1 MAQGNLPVAQR
12 LVGLFLQG
20 QRDLDVYNNL
30 RQTPLHLAV
39 ITTQPALVKLLLSH
53 GASPMALDR
62 HGQTSVHL
70 ACEHGSPRCLR
81 ELLEGGSDRPDLE
94 ARNYEGLTPLHVAVA
109 TSNPDTLLLL
119 LEHGADIDAV
129 DIKSGRSPLL
139 HAVEN
144 SRLDMVELLIQSGA
158 SVNAQSY
165 AGCTALHVASGRGLL
180 DALRLLVRN
189 GADCGIKNY
198 HNDTALMVAKN
209 RRVIDILRGKA
220 SRPHPASTSSREG
233 ASPAPSSGS
242 SPGACPTPTG
252 SPLCVPSPPR
262 TPGPCRTAPAN
273 HRPETAQPANGASSA
288 PFPGVKL
295 EGNVAL
301 PTLGQ
306 PMGSAITPK
315 AFPPLAGS
323 LLEPALHGAIY
334 PIASPAQNSSANHLS
349 MPVAC
354 PPPTV
359 SLAPPRIPGRGAGLD
374 QPRTRRGTGSPPPG
388 VVEGQLL
395 GSQDGGGS

>member
-1 MAQGNLPVAQR
+1 
-12 LVGLFLQG
+12 
-20 QRDLDVYNNL
+20 
-30 RQTPLHLAV
+30 QTPLHLAV

-119 LEHGADIDAV
+119 LEHGAADIDAV
-129 DIKSGRSPLL
+129 GLSLGRSPLL

-180 DALRLLVRN
+180 GALVIDILRVAGKAPPR
-189 GADCGIKNY
+189 
-198 HNDTALMVAKN
+198 HPALAAPLAPA
-209 RRVIDILRGKA
+209 RPPLVIDILRGKA

-252 SPLCVPSPPR
+252 ECQRPTLP
-262 TPGPCRTAPAN
+262 TAP
-273 HRPETAQPANGASSA
+273 E
-288 PFPGVKL
+288 
-295 EGNVAL
+295 
-301 PTLGQ
+301 
-306 PMGSAITPK
+306 
-315 AFPPLAGS
+315 
-323 LLEPALHGAIY
+323 
-334 PIASPAQNSSANHLS
+334 
-349 MPVAC
+349 
-354 PPPTV
+354 
-359 SLAPPRIPGRGAGLD
+359 
-374 QPRTRRGTGSPPPG
+374 
-388 VVEGQLL
+388 
-395 GSQDGGGS
+395 